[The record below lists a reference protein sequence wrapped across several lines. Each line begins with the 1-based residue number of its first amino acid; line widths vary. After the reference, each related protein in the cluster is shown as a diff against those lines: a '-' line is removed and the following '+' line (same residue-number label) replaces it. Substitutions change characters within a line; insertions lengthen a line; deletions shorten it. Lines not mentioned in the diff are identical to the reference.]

1 MRDLLVTVII
11 FGLVPFILTRP
22 WLGILAWSW
31 IGYMNPHRLTWGF
44 AFSFPFASVI
54 GAATLFA
61 WLISKEPKK
70 IPWTPVTITLLL
82 FTLWMTVTTPF
93 AFNQEAAWYQWDKV
107 MKIMLMTFVA
117 LSVMQSKKRIILL
130 TWVIALSLAFYGVK
144 GGVFTVM
151 RGGQY
156 MVLGPPGSFIGTNT
170 EIALALIMALPLL
183 RFLQMQLKPENRWGR
198 WAFTAAMVATGF
210 AIVGSYSRGA
220 LLGGFAMLM
229 FLWLKSHKKLLV
241 GLILFIAVPPM
252 LMFMPGKWV
261 DRMHTI
267 QTYEEDGSAMGRINA
282 WGYAINLV
290 KDRPLVG
297 GGFECWT
304 GDLFDRWAPDPSQV
318 NDAHSIYFEVLGEQG
333 IPGLVMFLLI
343 LYLTWK
349 NGTWLIRTAKDR
361 PDMRWAGHLAA
372 MVHVSL
378 VGYAVGGA
386 FLGLAYFDLFYSLVA
401 MLVLTRCVLERQIA
415 EERDAVAVSPENEA
429 NLPFA
434 EPAAGRLER

>member
-1 MRDLLVTVII
+1 MRDIIVTVII

-22 WLGILAWSW
+22 WLGVLVWSW

-82 FTLWMTVTTPF
+82 FTLWMNVTTPF
-93 AFNQEAAWYQWDKV
+93 AFNQEEAWFQWDKV
-107 MKIMLMTFVA
+107 MKIMLMTFVTI
-117 LSVMQSKKRIILL
+117 SVMQTRTRINLL
-130 TWVIALSLAFYGVK
+130 VWVIALSLAFFGVK
-144 GGVFTVM
+144 GGIFTILT
-151 RGGQY
+151 GGQH

-170 EIALALIMALPLL
+170 ELALALIMALPLL
-183 RFLQMQLKPENRWGR
+183 RYLQQQLSPDNKWGR
-198 WAFTAAMVATGF
+198 RALTAAMILIGF

-220 LLGGFAMLM
+220 LVGGVAMLA
-229 FLWLKSHKKLLV
+229 FLWLKSNKKLLV
-241 GLILFIAVPPM
+241 GIILILAVPPM
-252 LMFMPGKWV
+252 LMFMPGKWME
-261 DRMHTI
+261 RMYTI

-282 WGYAINLV
+282 WGYAINLA

-304 GDLFDRWAPDPSQV
+304 HDLFQRWAPNPYQV

-333 IPGLVMFLLI
+333 IPGLTLFLLFA
-343 LYLTWK
+343 LFVWRT
-349 NGTWLIRTAKDR
+349 GTWIIRTAKERD
-361 PDMRWAGHLAA
+361 DMKWALNLAA

-386 FLGLAYFDLFYSLVA
+386 FLGLAYFDLFYSLA
-401 MLVLTRCVLERQIA
+401 ALLVLTRCVMEKQLAAER
-415 EERDAVAVSPENEA
+415 EAVPEPVSDEGLTLADPV
-429 NLPFA
+429 
-434 EPAAGRLER
+434 AGRFER